1 MLLLKRLVIQFTGYE
16 GLHPKAVR
24 VRHAQALKDFD
35 RLWNARTR
43 LPPMQDEPNDC
54 GTLAATTQGNGWRT
68 ETEFCQFGTADIFD
82 DYAART
88 TPKRMLTGFAPS

>member
-1 MLLLKRLVIQFTGYE
+1 M
-16 GLHPKAVR
+16 
-24 VRHAQALKDFD
+24 RHAQALKDFD